1 MSIGL
6 RVERDGALASI
17 IFARDKGLN
26 ILSTAVLKELDGAWA
41 SLKHPEVRVCIL
53 RGEGKAFLAGADIK
67 EMSALDGPG
76 ARDFAALGQGVF
88 ERIENSEIVSIA
100 AIHGACLGGG
110 CELSLACDIRIGSTG
125 MLIGQPE
132 VNIGLVPGF
141 GGSQR
146 LPRVVGDGWALRMI
160 LSGEPINEQT
170 ALAAGLITEFGDPA
184 DLPARAE
191 KLARTLLTRGPEAL
205 WIAKKLA
212 RMAFN
217 SKLSNGLGAERSAFG
232 DTFESGEAQEG
243 MKAFIEK
250 RPPKFGA

>member
-1 MSIGL
+1 MATGL
-6 RVERDGALASI
+6 RVERDGSLGTI
-17 IFARDKGLN
+17 IFAREKGLN
-26 ILSTAVLKELDGAWA
+26 ILSTTVLKEIDAAWSELIA
-41 SLKHPEVRVCIL
+41 AKVRVCIL

-67 EMSALDGPG
+67 EMSQLDGPR
-76 ARDFAALGQGVF
+76 ARDFSAFGQSVF
-88 ERIENSEIVSIA
+88 DKIENSDIVSIA

-125 MLIGQPE
+125 MMIGQPE

-160 LSGEPINEQT
+160 LSGEPLNEQT
-170 ALAAGLITEFGDPA
+170 ALSAGLITEFGDPS

-191 KLARTLLTRGPEAL
+191 KLARTILSRGPEAI
-205 WIAKKLA
+205 WISKKLT
-212 RMAFN
+212 RMALN

-232 DTFESGEAQEG
+232 DTFDSGEAKEG
-243 MKAFIEK
+243 MTAFLEK
-250 RPPKFGA
+250 RPPGFK